1 MRTFLCGVW
10 AALKN
15 PNTAKRRGRISVVGD
30 VSPMSGV
37 EGLWIYSEKNK
48 EITCGFKVAV
58 EADLVDSPKI
68 VSESLGSKKA
78 NPYATGWLYFTWA

>member
-1 MRTFLCGVW
+1 
-10 AALKN
+10 
-15 PNTAKRRGRISVVGD
+15 
-30 VSPMSGV
+30 MSLFG
-37 EGLWIYSEKNK
+37 KNK

-78 NPYATGWLYFTWA
+78 NPYTTGWLYFT